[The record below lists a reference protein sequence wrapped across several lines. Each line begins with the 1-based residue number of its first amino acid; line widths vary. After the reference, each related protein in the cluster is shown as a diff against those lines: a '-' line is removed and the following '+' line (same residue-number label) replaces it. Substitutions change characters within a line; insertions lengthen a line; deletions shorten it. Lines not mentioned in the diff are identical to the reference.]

1 MTLPYIPSGY
11 IHTPVTPFTPDDKI
25 NYRLLERLIE
35 FHIGQG
41 AQAICAPAHIGE
53 SPSLTEEEQRQ
64 LIRAVITTVSS
75 RLPVIAHISR
85 PGTKLTVDAA
95 RDAQQAGAAAIM
107 MSPPYY
113 WTPPAHMQLE
123 HFSQVAKSVDIPML
137 AYNAPSEM
145 SGVALTTDFVTK
157 LIERSPNFIGMVD
170 LSLDWQFQIEM
181 IPLAKKLR
189 PAFTLISGSE
199 YMVSMQAIGGSGS
212 LTALSAIAP
221 NLVRNLFGLCALE
234 RYVDARQTQFKVAEL
249 RQLLKPWPVR
259 ALKAAMEM
267 MGRSVGDTRPP
278 VMPLAI
284 DEKRKLWGDLERSKI
299 LDSEPRGWV

>member
-1 MTLPYIPSGY
+1 
-11 IHTPVTPFTPDDKI
+11 
-25 NYRLLERLIE
+25 
-35 FHIGQG
+35 
-41 AQAICAPAHIGE
+41 
-53 SPSLTEEEQRQ
+53 
-64 LIRAVITTVSS
+64 
-75 RLPVIAHISR
+75 
-85 PGTKLTVDAA
+85 
-95 RDAQQAGAAAIM
+95 
-107 MSPPYY
+107 
-113 WTPPAHMQLE
+113 
-123 HFSQVAKSVDIPML
+123 ML